1 MALTG
6 KPVTTPLQVGGTIYW
21 TNGGSINSGTITKI
35 VSKVT
40 NPAADSTGVQ
50 DNIYFV
56 GTTQIPGSQGF
67 HSKNALLYSIKGDY
81 LNKWTSLNF
90 STVTPSDITIGAS
103 NDFSYSDFTN
113 AVFTDDVAGVDFN
126 GANLDG
132 CKFSAVIL
140 NFCDLSNCSM
150 KYSILTDA
158 DLTDA
163 NMAGVN
169 LYGATLPK
177 AADSKSAFKAL
188 VADYT
193 GAIWTDGTVVT

>member
-56 GTTQIPGSQGF
+56 GTTQIPGGQGF

-81 LNKWTSLNF
+81 LNKWTGVDFTAIPSI
-90 STVTPSDITIGAS
+90 STS
-103 NDFSYSDFTN
+103 NDFSYSDFSSGS
-113 AVFTDDVAGVDFN
+113 FTDDITGVDFN
-126 GANLDG
+126 EAVLDG
-132 CKFSAVIL
+132 CKFTSATL

-150 KYSILTDA
+150 KYAILTGAFLTDA
-158 DLTDA
+158 V
-163 NMAGVN
+163 MAGAN
-169 LYGATLPK
+169 LYGATMPT
-177 AADSKSAFKAL
+177 AADTKAEFKAL
-188 VADYT
+188 VASYT
-193 GAIWTDGTVVT
+193 GTIWTDGTVVT

>member
-1 MALTG
+1 MSLSG
-6 KPVTTPLQVGGTIYW
+6 KPAVTPLQVGNLLYW
-21 TNGGSINSGTITKI
+21 TNGGTINSGTITK
-35 VSKVT
+35 VVVKMS
-40 NPAADSTGVQ
+40 NPAGDGSGIQ
-50 DNIYFV
+50 ENIYFV
-56 GTTQIPGSQGF
+56 GTTQVPGNQGF

-90 STVTPSDITIGAS
+90 SVVTPSDITIGAS

-113 AVFTDDVAGVDFN
+113 AVFTDDAVGVDFN

-132 CKFSAVIL
+132 CKFSAALL

-150 KYSILTDA
+150 KYSILTGA

-163 NMAGVN
+163 NMAGAN
-169 LYGATLPK
+169 LYGATLPT
-177 AADSKSAFKAL
+177 AADSKSEFKAL

-193 GAIWTDGTVVT
+193 GTIWTDGTVVT